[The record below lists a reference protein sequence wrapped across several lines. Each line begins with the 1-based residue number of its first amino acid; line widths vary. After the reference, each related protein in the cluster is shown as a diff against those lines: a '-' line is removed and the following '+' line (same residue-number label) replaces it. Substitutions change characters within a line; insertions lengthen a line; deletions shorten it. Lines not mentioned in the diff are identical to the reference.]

1 MEWFIRSERPLANRQ
16 AAGDALVQRLRDCR
30 LNSNA
35 IVLALPRGG
44 VPVAYQIAQA
54 MALPLDVLLVR
65 KLGTPGQPELAMG
78 AVASGNVQVLND
90 DVIRGRQ
97 VSASELAAEL
107 SQELAELHRRE
118 QAYRGSRP
126 WPELRGRQV
135 LLVDDGVATGAT
147 MLAAIAAVRQQHPA
161 DIIVAIPVA
170 PADTLSKL
178 QTVAEQVICLFSPT
192 PFYAI
197 GQWYVDFNQTSDDD
211 VRSLLAQAWRREAT
225 DHARSHD
232 HEQQPR

>member
-1 MEWFIRSERPLANRQ
+1 
-16 AAGDALVQRLRDCR
+16 
-30 LNSNA
+30 
-35 IVLALPRGG
+35 
-44 VPVAYQIAQA
+44 
-54 MALPLDVLLVR
+54 
-65 KLGTPGQPELAMG
+65 
-78 AVASGNVQVLND
+78 
-90 DVIRGRQ
+90 
-97 VSASELAAEL
+97 
-107 SQELAELHRRE
+107 
-118 QAYRGSRP
+118 
-126 WPELRGRQV
+126 
-135 LLVDDGVATGAT
+135 